1 MKAVTWRGNT
11 RHLWALQYG
20 SFLTVQKQFKTQTRP
35 PAGRHVKRFLSSEVM
50 IGQVLQWW
58 MVQWRCHLVWRS
70 GLAMWHSAVGSR
82 NHPPHPPPSS
92 CTGAICWE
100 SVYSVQVAQRRR
112 VYGCVS
118 RLFLSWIC
126 LSSLQV
132 HLYVDCTCV
141 SVTYVSVQRARTN
154 AFMCVHAVIF
164 LCVTLCVD
172 AVKVDAIS
180 VNCTRNR
187 IVRSLIDSHFS

>member
-1 MKAVTWRGNT
+1 MLSVSCPNEVIDGQ
-11 RHLWALQYG
+11 AL
-20 SFLTVQKQFKTQTRP
+20 
-35 PAGRHVKRFLSSEVM
+35 H
-50 IGQVLQWW
+50 WW
-58 MVQWRCHLVWRS
+58 MLQRRCHLVWRS
-70 GLAMWHSAVGSR
+70 GLAMWHSAVGSW
-82 NHPPHPPPSS
+82 NTPPLAR
-92 CTGAICWE
+92 GAICWE

-118 RLFLSWIC
+118 WLFLSWIC
-126 LSSLQV
+126 LGSLEV

-141 SVTYVSVQRARTN
+141 SITYVSVQRARAN
-154 AFMCVHAVIF
+154 AFACVVIF

-180 VNCTRNR
+180 VNCTHNR